1 MPATPAP
8 SVWQTA
14 FLPALTCSLASSQG
28 LRPGCSG
35 KQCPDEPAPSLRPR
49 YRSLTAT
56 TGRSA
61 GARRDGTQHLAVS
74 AAWCAP
80 SRARIMRAQC
90 QRAPSRVSAREPQT
104 GLAPP
109 ARRAPPGQQ
118 YGHSARLI
126 PGRALSPRF
135 RCRLLISTLQR
146 WFTRVRLPGPRLTA
160 LTPPF
165 PHRSAPQSSA
175 RAPCGGLTPP
185 PAGRR
190 RRATKPSSHV
200 QQASVIASY
209 RGATPFRAHGAKCRL
224 ACCRGHAAV
233 LAWEG
238 LARRIV
244 AGPSWRMLL

>member
-1 MPATPAP
+1 M
-8 SVWQTA
+8 S
-14 FLPALTCSLASSQG
+14 
-28 LRPGCSG
+28 RP
-35 KQCPDEPAPSLRPR
+35 L
-49 YRSLTAT
+49 
-56 TGRSA
+56 RSA
-61 GARRDGTQHLAVS
+61 PITGTSALLRAGPPARAATVLSTSPFQRLGALPLAL
-74 AAWCAP
+74 AP
-80 SRARIMRAQC
+80 RAQC

-190 RRATKPSSHV
+190 RRATKPSSRV

-209 RGATPFRAHGAKCRL
+209 RGRLLSAHTAQNAGYLTSSTSHMDEPNVGYFRC
-224 ACCRGHAAV
+224 
-233 LAWEG
+233 
-238 LARRIV
+238 
-244 AGPSWRMLL
+244 

>member
-1 MPATPAP
+1 M
-8 SVWQTA
+8 S
-14 FLPALTCSLASSQG
+14 
-28 LRPGCSG
+28 RP
-35 KQCPDEPAPSLRPR
+35 L
-49 YRSLTAT
+49 
-56 TGRSA
+56 RSA
-61 GARRDGTQHLAVS
+61 PVTGASPLLQAGPPAHAATVLSTSPFQRLGALPLAPASIV
-74 AAWCAP
+74 
-80 SRARIMRAQC
+80 RAQC

-190 RRATKPSSHV
+190 RRATKPSSRV
-200 QQASVIASY
+200 QQAPCLPTLGEAP
-209 RGATPFRAHGAKCRL
+209 APQ
-224 ACCRGHAAV
+224 
-233 LAWEG
+233 
-238 LARRIV
+238 
-244 AGPSWRMLL
+244 

>member
-1 MPATPAP
+1 MSRPLRSALITRASPLLQAGPPARAATVLSTSPFQRLGALPLAPA
-8 SVWQTA
+8 
-14 FLPALTCSLASSQG
+14 
-28 LRPGCSG
+28 
-35 KQCPDEPAPSLRPR
+35 SLRAQ
-49 YRSLTAT
+49 YR
-56 TGRSA
+56 
-61 GARRDGTQHLAVS
+61 
-74 AAWCAP
+74 
-80 SRARIMRAQC
+80 
-90 QRAPSRVSAREPQT
+90 RAPSRVSAREPQT

-126 PGRALSPRF
+126 PRRALSPRF

-160 LTPPF
+160 LPPPF

-209 RGATPFRAHGAKCRL
+209 RGRLLSAHTAQNAT
-224 ACCRGHAAV
+224 
-233 LAWEG
+233 
-238 LARRIV
+238 
-244 AGPSWRMLL
+244 

>member
-1 MPATPAP
+1 MSRPLHSARITRASALLRAGPPARAATVLSTSP
-8 SVWQTA
+8 
-14 FLPALTCSLASSQG
+14 LP
-28 LRPGCSG
+28 
-35 KQCPDEPAPSLRPR
+35 
-49 YRSLTAT
+49 
-56 TGRSA
+56 
-61 GARRDGTQHLAVS
+61 

-80 SRARIMRAQC
+80 SRPAPSRARC
-90 QRAPSRVSAREPQT
+90 QRAPSRVSARKPQT

-165 PHRSAPQSSA
+165 PHRSPRQSSA
-175 RAPCGGLTPP
+175 SAACGGLTPP

-190 RRATKPSSHV
+190 RRATKPSSCV
-200 QQASVIASY
+200 QQAHRVIASY
-209 RGATPFRAHGAKCRL
+209 SGDSFPRTRRKTPRTLGVSDSVRC
-224 ACCRGHAAV
+224 
-233 LAWEG
+233 
-238 LARRIV
+238 
-244 AGPSWRMLL
+244 